1 MQKEDT
7 EKNTYETLLACV
19 IALSAIVSSYIL
31 LAYWWANI
39 LHSLFNINCN
49 KGLLG
54 IGLYL
59 SSCVLDKNYAW
70 FWILASFAQYYIWLN
85 SL

>member
-1 MQKEDT
+1 MQKEEV

-19 IALSAIVSSYIL
+19 IALAAIVSSYVL

-39 LHSLFNINCN
+39 LHSLFNIDCS
-49 KGLLG
+49 KLLLG

-59 SSCVLDKNYAW
+59 SSCVLERNYAW
-70 FWILASFAQYYIWLN
+70 FWIIASFTQCYIWL
-85 SL
+85 SGL